1 MLAWVFSCK
10 FAAYFQNTFSQEHLW
25 KTAYELKHF
34 NLNEHV
40 RTFTSSIVMLV
51 IPLMASQRFNR
62 TEAVAQRC
70 FEKKVLLEISLNSQE
85 NTCARVPF

>member
-1 MLAWVFSCK
+1 
-10 FAAYFQNTFSQEHLW
+10 
-25 KTAYELKHF
+25 
-34 NLNEHV
+34 
-40 RTFTSSIVMLV
+40 MLV